1 MHQHVNRHV
10 DGNYWI
16 NLMRKF
22 GIIISALAITGTLAS
37 TKSYAADPVVVE
49 EVPVVE
55 QAAPGWTVSVDPLYT
70 WLPGLNGDATIFR
83 NDVSID
89 ITTLDILHH
98 IDDFL
103 GALNGL
109 YMGSGEMR
117 NGNFGLQ
124 YDIVYLSLGA
134 SKDFGVG
141 PITGGVDLGFKM
153 SMTTL
158 AGNYRFYETQ
168 TAYLDAIAG
177 IRITDINTD
186 LTISLGPTVSATDGD
201 TWVDPIVGVKGRY
214 DLNENWNLKGSA
226 LYGGF
231 GVASH
236 SLYDVSV
243 FVGYEW
249 ANGIELYGGW
259 RIADT
264 KYDNGS
270 FKWNITMSGPMLG
283 LTFKF

>member
-1 MHQHVNRHV
+1 
-10 DGNYWI
+10 
-16 NLMRKF
+16 MRKS
-22 GIIISALAITGTLAS
+22 GIIISALAIAGTLAG
-37 TKSYAADPVVVE
+37 TNSYAADPVVVE
-49 EVPVVE
+49 DPPVAE
-55 QAAPGWTVSVDPLYT
+55 QVSSGWTVSIDPLYT
-70 WLPGLNGDATIFR
+70 WLPGFNGDARIFG
-83 NDVSID
+83 NDISMD
-89 ITTLDILHH
+89 ITTRDILHH

-103 GALNGL
+103 RALDGL

-117 NGNFGLQ
+117 NGQFGLQ
-124 YDIVYLSLGA
+124 YDIVYMALVGT
-134 SKDFGVG
+134 KDFAIG

-153 SMTTL
+153 SKTTL

-168 TAYLDAIAG
+168 NTYLDAIAG
-177 IRITDINTD
+177 IRITDVQAD
-186 LTISLGPTVSATDGD
+186 LTITAGPAGLSASDGD

-214 DLNENWNLKGSA
+214 DLNENWYLKGSA

-231 GVASH
+231 GVSSH
-236 SLYDVSV
+236 SLYDVAA

-270 FKWNITMSGPMLG
+270 FKWDITMSGPMLG